1 MPSQAAVRHAS
12 TACTGTQ
19 RLWRYLCPSVVHS
32 ARRLL
37 CGERLARACC
47 RLLHIA
53 PGGPEEW
60 CASWW
65 LAALPMCCLQR
76 KFARGPLGCGK
87 RESERVKGAYKDR
100 AGRAFHKVTTTV
112 VSRLHLPVNG
122 SSLDISMSLPQRLS
136 IMSHNM
142 AVMAVMA
149 LGAALLVEGSTD
161 NRQTDG
167 YLTLH
172 ARKRAVVHGTKCVL
186 ECLHFSITRHL
197 IVGSA
202 HEKVASP
209 LCLMQDFRIV
219 HSKYWFC
226 ATHCSQV
233 MHAALGLSAALYLLQ
248 STWLLRPNVKNP

>member
-76 KFARGPLGCGK
+76 KFTRGPLGYGK
-87 RESERVKGAYKDR
+87 RESERAKGAYKDR
-100 AGRAFHKVTTTV
+100 AGRAFHIVTTTV

-122 SSLDISMSLPQRLS
+122 SSLDISMSLLQRLP
-136 IMSHNM
+136 MSHT
-142 AVMAVMA
+142 MAVMA
-149 LGAALLVEGSTD
+149 LSAGRRI
-161 NRQTDG
+161 NRHQTNRWIPH
-167 YLTLH
+167 LTLH

-186 ECLHFSITRHL
+186 QCLHFSITRHL

>member
-76 KFARGPLGCGK
+76 KFTRGPLGYGK
-87 RESERVKGAYKDR
+87 RESERAKGAYKDR
-100 AGRAFHKVTTTV
+100 AGRAFHIVTTTV

-122 SSLDISMSLPQRLS
+122 SSLDISMSLLQRLS
-136 IMSHNM
+136 MSHNM
-142 AVMAVMA
+142 AVMALSA
-149 LGAALLVEGSTD
+149 GRRI
-161 NRQTDG
+161 NRQQTNRWIP
-167 YLTLH
+167 YLTRKKTRCRARNQVCPPVPPLQHYSSSDCWKRSRESCLTAVPH
-172 ARKRAVVHGTKCVL
+172 ARFPH
-186 ECLHFSITRHL
+186 
-197 IVGSA
+197 
-202 HEKVASP
+202 
-209 LCLMQDFRIV
+209 
-219 HSKYWFC
+219 
-226 ATHCSQV
+226 
-233 MHAALGLSAALYLLQ
+233 
-248 STWLLRPNVKNP
+248 RP

>member
-1 MPSQAAVRHAS
+1 
-12 TACTGTQ
+12 
-19 RLWRYLCPSVVHS
+19 
-32 ARRLL
+32 
-37 CGERLARACC
+37 
-47 RLLHIA
+47 
-53 PGGPEEW
+53 
-60 CASWW
+60 
-65 LAALPMCCLQR
+65 
-76 KFARGPLGCGK
+76 
-87 RESERVKGAYKDR
+87 
-100 AGRAFHKVTTTV
+100 
-112 VSRLHLPVNG
+112 
-122 SSLDISMSLPQRLS
+122 MSLPQRLS
-136 IMSHNM
+136 IMSHN
-142 AVMAVMA
+142 MAVMA

-186 ECLHFSITRHL
+186 QCLHFSITRHL